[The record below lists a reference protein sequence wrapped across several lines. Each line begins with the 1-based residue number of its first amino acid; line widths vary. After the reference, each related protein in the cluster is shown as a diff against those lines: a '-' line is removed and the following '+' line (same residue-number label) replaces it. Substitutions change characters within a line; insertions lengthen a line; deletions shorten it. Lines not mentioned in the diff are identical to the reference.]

1 MSPGTT
7 ITLPDGKADDEC
19 RPFVKAGAKKQP
31 QGLLERLMCMDE
43 ERQNMK
49 RLIREWSPRLEFV
62 VRLMLVATFL
72 DDSFRMA
79 THFSEHITQI
89 GRQGCLQWL
98 ASSSTGFVDVMATIL
113 LTSGLLA
120 QSIGSVCLLS
130 LIQPDIT
137 TKVLIC
143 WTIAQPVLYVELSNI
158 EFLVE
163 SISLIG
169 GLLLLRAHLVPGA
182 GAHTQLLGRL
192 LIPMVYMYHA
202 WGYLSEAF
210 TLDETSSFVMYLSEL
225 SMFVIT
231 AAVLIGIVIGSALV
245 AAGLKS
251 RIAALLLALFNLA
264 CVFYQHPFF
273 RYIKMEGWE
282 FKVDEQNMHWNIA
295 LRNIALPHGYEPDD
309 MSPWMIYNW
318 HRYYFFL
325 GLSTSGA
332 LLLLAQFG
340 PGDIAVQKDEVLLPV
355 VSIGEN

>member
-19 RPFVKAGAKKQP
+19 RPFVEAGAKKQP
-31 QGLLERLMCMDE
+31 QGLLERLMCME
-43 ERQNMK
+43 FRSLCVRQNMK
-49 RLIREWSPRLEFV
+49 RLIREWTPRLEFI

-72 DDSFRMA
+72 DDSLRMA

-98 ASSSTGFVDVMATIL
+98 ASSSTGLVDVMATIL

-163 SISLIG
+163 SISLVG

-192 LIPMVYMYHA
+192 LIPMIYVSHA
-202 WGYLSEAF
+202 WGFFSEAV
-210 TLDETSSFVMYLSEL
+210 TLDETSSLGMYLAEL
-225 SMFVIT
+225 SMFVVD
-231 AAVLIGIVIGSALV
+231 AAVLVGLVIASTLV

-251 RIAALLLALFNLA
+251 RVVALSLALVNLA
-264 CVFYQHPFF
+264 YVFYRHPFF
-273 RYIKMEGWE
+273 RYVKIEGWKFE
-282 FKVDEQNMHWNIA
+282 VDEKSMNWNF
-295 LRNIALPHGYEPDD
+295 ALPHGYEPDD
-309 MSPWMIYNW
+309 MDPWMIYDW

-325 GLSTSGA
+325 GLSASGA

-355 VSIGEN
+355 VSRGED

>member
-1 MSPGTT
+1 MSSGTT

-79 THFSEHITQI
+79 THFPEHITQI

-98 ASSSTGFVDVMATIL
+98 VSSSTGFVDVMATIL

-163 SISLIG
+163 SISLVG

-192 LIPMVYMYHA
+192 LIPMTYVYYT

-210 TLDETSSFVMYLSEL
+210 TLNETSSLGMYLTEVSV
-225 SMFVIT
+225 FVIS
-231 AAVLIGIVIGSALV
+231 AAVLIGLLVGSALV
-245 AAGLKS
+245 AVGLKS
-251 RIAALLLALFNLA
+251 RIIALLLAFVNLA
-264 CVFYQHPFF
+264 YVFYQHPFF
-273 RYIKMEGWE
+273 RYIKIEGWE
-282 FKVDEQNMHWNIA
+282 FKVDEQNMQW
-295 LRNIALPHGYEPDD
+295 NIALPHGYEPDD
-309 MSPWMIYNW
+309 LSPWMIYDL

-355 VSIGEN
+355 VSRGED

>member
-7 ITLPDGKADDEC
+7 ITLPDGKANDEC
-19 RPFVKAGAKKQP
+19 RPFMKAGAKNQP
-31 QGLLERLMCMDE
+31 QGLLERLMCMDTG
-43 ERQNMK
+43 RQNMK
-49 RLIREWSPRLEFV
+49 RLIREWTPRLEFV

-79 THFSEHITQI
+79 TNFSEHITQI

-98 ASSSTGFVDVMATIL
+98 ASSSTGLVDVMATIL

-137 TKVLIC
+137 TKALIC
-143 WTIAQPVLYVELSNI
+143 WSIAQPVLYVELSNI

-192 LIPMVYMYHA
+192 LVPMVYVYQA
-202 WGYLSEAF
+202 WGFLSEAF
-210 TLDETSSFVMYLSEL
+210 TLDETSGLGTYLSEV
-225 SMFVIT
+225 SVFVVD
-231 AAVLIGIVIGSALV
+231 AAVLVGLVVATTLV
-245 AAGLKS
+245 ATGLKS
-251 RIAALLLALFNLA
+251 RIAALLLAFVNLA
-264 CVFYQHPFF
+264 YVFYQHPFF
-273 RYIKMEGWE
+273 RYVKIEGWE
-282 FKVDEQNMHWNIA
+282 FKVDEKNMYWNLA
-295 LRNIALPHGYEPDD
+295 MPHGYEPDD
-309 MSPWMIYNW
+309 MSPWMIYDW

-355 VSIGEN
+355 VSRGED